1 MMQAPGPKLR
11 RTRASRWALA
21 GITLC
26 AAATAAEPEA
36 AAAAAEPAA
45 ASPSAVAERAQAGS
59 SPVLETSRRSVRAAT
74 EWMARGVDSWFGNR
88 PFEEGGQVADGR
100 LSVGLLKR
108 QHESLDTTV
117 RFKVHLRLP
126 NAERFGYLFIGRDDP
141 RDVVT
146 DTPTALSNSQKLA
159 PERAR
164 QPSFLAGVGLSFR
177 DVVDLRL
184 GFRGGLKPYAQAST
198 ATAWKWG
205 DGPEFDL
212 RETVFWARED
222 RLGSTTALSVEQALS
237 ANLALR
243 WLSAAT
249 ITQAQPH
256 VDWTSSLGAYQSF
269 GQQRLLSLELL
280 VNGIQGSGVL
290 FADQGLQVKW
300 EQPVYRNWLLLEL
313 LAGHF
318 WPRPDVLLARDSVW
332 ALGARLQ
339 MRF

>member
-164 QPSFLAGVGLSFR
+164 HAMKLLVDSWARDCLRILQGLAVEPAASPAPA
-177 DVVDLRL
+177 DT
-184 GFRGGLKPYAQAST
+184 PPAAQATTTS
-198 ATAWKWG
+198 
-205 DGPEFDL
+205 
-212 RETVFWARED
+212 AR
-222 RLGSTTALSVEQALS
+222 GHHPALH
-237 ANLALR
+237 
-243 WLSAAT
+243 
-249 ITQAQPH
+249 P
-256 VDWTSSLGAYQSF
+256 
-269 GQQRLLSLELL
+269 
-280 VNGIQGSGVL
+280 
-290 FADQGLQVKW
+290 
-300 EQPVYRNWLLLEL
+300 
-313 LAGHF
+313 
-318 WPRPDVLLARDSVW
+318 
-332 ALGARLQ
+332 
-339 MRF
+339 